1 MHPDFPVASYEL
13 SDLINNLRTNILN
26 MRFLSLLLILILIS
40 CNEQVENQGHL
51 DTSSSKKHEK
61 VADFAIVIHGGAGTI
76 QKKNMTPELEQQ
88 YSQKLTEAVEAGHK
102 ILANGGSAMD
112 AVEVSIR
119 IMEDSPL
126 FNSGKGAVFTHDGI
140 NSLDASFMDGKTL
153 DAGAIAGVTTV
164 KNPIS
169 LARKVMT
176 QSEHVLLSGDGAD
189 QFAQSLND
197 ENIEIV
203 DNKYFFTD
211 RRYQSLQKVLEREKS
226 ENQKQATLKLN
237 DKKSIVEL
245 ELEDPFFKDQKYGT
259 VGCVALDKNGNI
271 AAGTSTG
278 GMTNKKYGRIGD
290 SPIIGSGT
298 YANNTTCG
306 VSSTGHGEYFIRAQ
320 VAYDISALMEYGGMT
335 LEQATEEVIQKKL
348 VELGGTGG
356 IVALDH
362 LGNISMEFNTAG
374 MYRAYKTDQNETV
387 VGMYQEEK

>member
-1 MHPDFPVASYEL
+1 MKKLF
-13 SDLINNLRTNILN
+13 
-26 MRFLSLLLILILIS
+26 LLIVLIAIVACQETVKES
-40 CNEQVENQGHL
+40 VDVMVPETQDQ
-51 DTSSSKKHEK
+51 TSE
-61 VADFAIVIHGGAGTI
+61 FAIVIHGGAGTI
-76 QKKNMTPELEQQ
+76 KKENMTPELEKQ
-88 YSQKLTEAVEAGHK
+88 YSDKLTEAVKAGHD
-102 ILANGGSAMD
+102 ILKNGGDAMD
-112 AVEVSIR
+112 AVEASIR

-153 DAGAIAGVTTV
+153 NAGAVAGITTV

-176 QSEHVLLSGDGAD
+176 DSEHVLLSGSGGDA
-189 QFAQSLND
+189 FAKALQD
-197 ENIEIV
+197 PNIEIV
-203 DNKYFFTD
+203 PNSYFYTEN
-211 RRYQSLQKVLEREKS
+211 RYQSLQRVLKREAEKDAQNHEKVA
-226 ENQKQATLKLN
+226 Q
-237 DKKSIVEL
+237 L
-245 ELEDPFFKDQKYGT
+245 ELEDPFIKDSKYGT

-298 YANNTTCG
+298 YANNATYG

-320 VAYDISALMEYGGMT
+320 VAYDISALMEYKGMT

-348 VELGGTGG
+348 IDLGGTGG

-362 LGNISMEFNTAG
+362 LGNVSMEFNTAG
-374 MYRAYKTDQNETV
+374 MYRATMNDQDELV
-387 VGMYQEEK
+387 VGMCKE

>member
-1 MHPDFPVASYEL
+1 
-13 SDLINNLRTNILN
+13 
-26 MRFLSLLLILILIS
+26 MRFIYFIAFLGLIA
-40 CNEQVENQGHL
+40 CNGKNEQSTDNQIDQKEL
-51 DTSSSKKHEK
+51 PKQPEK

-76 QKKNMTPELEQQ
+76 KKENMTPELEKQ
-88 YSQKLTEAVEAGHK
+88 YNQKLTEAVEAGYK
-102 ILANGGSAMD
+102 ILADGGSAMD
-112 AVEVSIR
+112 AVEASIR

-126 FNSGKGAVFTHDGI
+126 FNSGKGAVFTNDGV
-140 NSLDASFMDGKTL
+140 NSLDASFMDGSTL
-153 DAGAIAGVTTV
+153 NAGAVAGVTTV

-176 QSEHVLLSGDGAD
+176 ESEHVVLSGTGAEE
-189 QFAQSLND
+189 FASSLND

-203 DNKYFFTD
+203 ENKYFFTQN
-211 RRYQSLQKVLEREKS
+211 RYDGLQRVLKREQQVKDDSQASRFRESEKS
-226 ENQKQATLKLN
+226 VSQ
-237 DKKSIVEL
+237 L
-245 ELEDPFFKDQKYGT
+245 ELEDPYLKDSKYGT

-298 YANNTTCG
+298 YANNATCG

-335 LEQATEEVIQKKL
+335 LEEATEEVIQKKL
-348 VELGGTGG
+348 VDLGGTGG

-387 VGMYQEEK
+387 VGMYKEEN